1 MKTDARNAAQANFI
15 TLYIGSR
22 IMLLNTD
29 ITVSQLL
36 HYMNGI
42 IQIHPEKEIFEIVD
56 PKVFKS
62 KKLDEC
68 DTVYDLCDQG

>member
-1 MKTDARNAAQANFI
+1 
-15 TLYIGSR
+15 
-22 IMLLNTD
+22 MLLNTD

-42 IQIHPEKEIFEIVD
+42 IQTHPEKEIFEIVD

-62 KKLDEC
+62 KKLNFRYYEML
-68 DTVYDLCDQG
+68 VKAQQLPKF